1 MACSKYTLTN
11 TGSTTVN
18 FNYQRCD
25 DTLWQYQIELLPG
38 QTKNIWLVNGTYSS
52 AQLFQQSIVLIN
64 DGAFPPPQITP
75 TPSVTP
81 TLTPTPTVTSTVTP
95 TPTVTSTVTP
105 TPSVTASVTPTIT
118 PTMTVTPTNS
128 RNSFAVTSGTTAEI
142 ACQGINPTTIWGEDP
157 AFDANTQFYNSASGP
172 VSIDMTGYYSDGTDV
187 VQVDSTG
194 TTVGFFTI
202 CNTPTPTPTITQ
214 TPTVTSTV
222 TPTAS
227 VTPTITPT
235 QTQTPTPSI
244 GYYTY
249 VLGTGTT
256 TNDACNNFNVAPQTL
271 FGTLAGGIGP
281 NIGETLYLN
290 SSLTTPATNA
300 FYSNG
305 TALYQITGG
314 LGQITAVEPDGCVGI
329 VTPTPTI
336 TTTPTITPTV
346 TETVTP
352 TPSITPTETVTP
364 TPTNTETPTQTPT
377 PTTTVTPTNARFS
390 FLTTSGAT
398 SYDACHGGSSV
409 SIWGDNV
416 NFDQN
421 IFFYDSA
428 TGPVTTDMA
437 GFYSY
442 NGVVTEVD
450 SDGSQLG
457 VFTLCA
463 SPTPTPTVTP
473 TASVTPTVTPT
484 LTPTPTQTI
493 GYYTY
498 SLGFDAISA
507 GLACNDFSSSPSN
520 YYAPLIGGPGPNVG
534 EFLYTDSTTTTPA
547 PDGYY
552 SNGVAWYLITGG
564 AGEVTS
570 TDPNGCSNLPT
581 STPTPTVTPTISL
594 TPTQT
599 PTITPTNTST
609 PTPTPTQIPNMIGD
623 NQSTGDSAIIEFVDD
638 GGTISL
644 SILSGAF
651 PVSSG
656 QTLNAVH
663 GGTFGNPRASIT
675 GSSVNY
681 IVELNG
687 SFLLS
692 GTTNPPSVI
701 GLTSGGVAL
710 LDTDVSKIT
719 LLD

>member
-38 QTKNIWLVNGTYSS
+38 QTKNIWLVNGTYTS

-95 TPTVTSTVTP
+95 TPSI
-105 TPSVTASVTPTIT
+105 TASVTPTIT
-118 PTMTVTPTNS
+118 PTITVTPTNS

-142 ACQGINPTTIWGEDP
+142 ACQGINSTTIWGEDP

-202 CNTPTPTPTITQ
+202 CNTPTPTPTSTQ

-314 LGQITAVEPDGCVGI
+314 AGLVTAVEPDGCVGI
-329 VTPTPTI
+329 VTPTPTVTPSI
-336 TTTPTITPTV
+336 TPTQTVTPTNVARTTINGICHSESNGTTVCDCPQFATIFVNGTSLANSTLVWSDATGANTGNPEGWYLESGIIYEVSTSCGPGCITGSTITVVGPCPSVTPTPTVTATITPTV
-346 TETVTP
+346 TET
-352 TPSITPTETVTP
+352 P
-364 TPTNTETPTQTPT
+364 TPTVTGTPTQTPT
-377 PTTTVTPTNARFS
+377 PTTTVTPTHTRFEFVS
-390 FLTTSGAT
+390 SSGAS

-409 SIWGDNV
+409 SIWGDNA

-421 IFFYDSA
+421 TLFYDSA
-428 TGPVTTDMA
+428 TSPVTTDMA

-442 NGVVTEVD
+442 DGLVVQLL
-450 SDGSQLG
+450 SDGSETG
-457 VFTLCA
+457 GYTGCV

-473 TASVTPTVTPT
+473 TATVTPTVTPT

-498 SLGFDAISA
+498 SLGYDAASSA
-507 GLACNDFSSSPSN
+507 TACSDFGSSPSN
-520 YYAPLIGGPGPNVG
+520 YYAPLVGGPGPNIG
-534 EFLYTDSTTTTPA
+534 EFLYTDSATTVTA
-547 PDGYY
+547 PNGYY
-552 SNGVAWYLITGG
+552 SNGVAWYQITGG

-570 TDPNGCSNLPT
+570 VDPNGC
-581 STPTPTVTPTISL
+581 
-594 TPTQT
+594 
-599 PTITPTNTST
+599 
-609 PTPTPTQIPNMIGD
+609 
-623 NQSTGDSAIIEFVDD
+623 
-638 GGTISL
+638 
-644 SILSGAF
+644 
-651 PVSSG
+651 
-656 QTLNAVH
+656 
-663 GGTFGNPRASIT
+663 
-675 GSSVNY
+675 
-681 IVELNG
+681 
-687 SFLLS
+687 
-692 GTTNPPSVI
+692 
-701 GLTSGGVAL
+701 
-710 LDTDVSKIT
+710 
-719 LLD
+719 

>member
-52 AQLFQQSIVLIN
+52 AQLFQQSIVLVD
-64 DGAFPPPQITP
+64 DGVFPPLQITP

-81 TLTPTPTVTSTVTP
+81 TATPTPTVTSTVTP

-105 TPSVTASVTPTIT
+105 TVTPTTTVTPSIT

-128 RNSFAVTSGTTAEI
+128 RVSFAVTSGTTAEI

-157 AFDANTQFYNSASGP
+157 AFDANTQFYNSATGP

-202 CNTPTPTPTITQ
+202 CNTPTPTPTN
-214 TPTVTSTV
+214 TPTPTITSTV

-227 VTPTITPT
+227 VTPTVTPTTSVTPTITPT
-235 QTQTPTPSI
+235 STITPTPSI
-244 GYYTY
+244 AYYTY
-249 VLGTGTT
+249 ILGTGTT
-256 TNDACNNFNVAPQTL
+256 TNDACNNLNIAPQTL

-281 NIGETLYLN
+281 NIGETLYLD

-364 TPTNTETPTQTPT
+364 TPTETVTPTQTPTPTETPTQTPT
-377 PTTTVTPTNARFS
+377 PTTTVTPTHTRFEFVS
-390 FLTTSGAT
+390 SSGAS
-398 SYDACHGGSSV
+398 SYDACHGGSSI
-409 SIWGDNV
+409 SIWGDEA

-421 IFFYDSA
+421 TLFYDSA

-437 GFYSY
+437 GFYS
-442 NGVVTEVD
+442 NGGDVVELL
-450 SDGSQLG
+450 SDGSKTGAFSQC
-457 VFTLCA
+457 VT
-463 SPTPTPTVTP
+463 PTPTPTITTTVT
-473 TASVTPTVTPT
+473 VTPTVTPT

-498 SLGFDAISA
+498 SLGYDAASSA
-507 GLACNDFSSSPSN
+507 TACSDFGSSPSN
-520 YYAPLIGGPGPNVG
+520 YYAPLVGGPGPNIG
-534 EFLYTDSTTTTPA
+534 EFLYTDSATTVTA
-547 PDGYY
+547 PNGYY
-552 SNGVAWYLITGG
+552 SNGVAWYQITGG

-570 TDPNGCSNLPT
+570 VDPNGC
-581 STPTPTVTPTISL
+581 
-594 TPTQT
+594 
-599 PTITPTNTST
+599 
-609 PTPTPTQIPNMIGD
+609 
-623 NQSTGDSAIIEFVDD
+623 
-638 GGTISL
+638 
-644 SILSGAF
+644 
-651 PVSSG
+651 
-656 QTLNAVH
+656 
-663 GGTFGNPRASIT
+663 
-675 GSSVNY
+675 
-681 IVELNG
+681 
-687 SFLLS
+687 
-692 GTTNPPSVI
+692 
-701 GLTSGGVAL
+701 
-710 LDTDVSKIT
+710 
-719 LLD
+719 

>member
-52 AQLFQQSIVLIN
+52 AQLFQQSIVLVD
-64 DGAFPPPQITP
+64 DGVFPPLQITP

-81 TLTPTPTVTSTVTP
+81 TATPTPTVTSTVTP

-105 TPSVTASVTPTIT
+105 TVTPTTTVTPSIT

-128 RNSFAVTSGTTAEI
+128 RVSFAVTSGTTAEI

-157 AFDANTQFYNSASGP
+157 AFDANTQFYNSATGP

-202 CNTPTPTPTITQ
+202 CNTPTPTPTN
-214 TPTVTSTV
+214 TPTPTITSTV

-227 VTPTITPT
+227 VTPTVTPTTSVTPTITPT
-235 QTQTPTPSI
+235 STITPTPSI
-244 GYYTY
+244 AYYTY
-249 VLGTGTT
+249 ILGTGTT
-256 TNDACNNFNVAPQTL
+256 TNDACNNFNIAPQTL

-281 NIGETLYLN
+281 NIGETLYLD

-364 TPTNTETPTQTPT
+364 TPTETVTPTQTPTPTETPTQTPT
-377 PTTTVTPTNARFS
+377 PTTTVTPTHTRFEFVS
-390 FLTTSGAT
+390 SSGAS
-398 SYDACHGGSSV
+398 SYDACHGGSSI
-409 SIWGDNV
+409 SIWGDEA

-421 IFFYDSA
+421 TLFYDSA

-437 GFYSY
+437 GFYS
-442 NGVVTEVD
+442 NGGDVVELL
-450 SDGSQLG
+450 SDGSKTGAFSQC
-457 VFTLCA
+457 VT
-463 SPTPTPTVTP
+463 PTPTPTITTTVT
-473 TASVTPTVTPT
+473 VTPTVTPT

-498 SLGFDAISA
+498 SLGYDAASSA
-507 GLACNDFSSSPSN
+507 TACSDFGSSPSN
-520 YYAPLIGGPGPNVG
+520 YYAPLVGGPGPNIG
-534 EFLYTDSTTTTPA
+534 EFLYTDSATTVTA
-547 PDGYY
+547 PNGYY
-552 SNGVAWYLITGG
+552 SNGVAWYQITGG

-570 TDPNGCSNLPT
+570 VDPNGC
-581 STPTPTVTPTISL
+581 
-594 TPTQT
+594 
-599 PTITPTNTST
+599 
-609 PTPTPTQIPNMIGD
+609 
-623 NQSTGDSAIIEFVDD
+623 
-638 GGTISL
+638 
-644 SILSGAF
+644 
-651 PVSSG
+651 
-656 QTLNAVH
+656 
-663 GGTFGNPRASIT
+663 
-675 GSSVNY
+675 
-681 IVELNG
+681 
-687 SFLLS
+687 
-692 GTTNPPSVI
+692 
-701 GLTSGGVAL
+701 
-710 LDTDVSKIT
+710 
-719 LLD
+719 